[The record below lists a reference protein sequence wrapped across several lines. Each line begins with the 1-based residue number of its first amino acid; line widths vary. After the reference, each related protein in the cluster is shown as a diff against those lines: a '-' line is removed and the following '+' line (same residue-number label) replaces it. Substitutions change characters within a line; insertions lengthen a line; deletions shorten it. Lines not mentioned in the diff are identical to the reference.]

1 MKLLIRRRENASI
14 YSNRRNVSMQNANNS
29 FDIHVCHRHHLL
41 AGTSEFHGR
50 EAQGGVRGRGQS
62 IQASVSCVRASQ
74 GRGSADNVLREK

>member
-50 EAQGGVRGRGQS
+50 EAQGGSGVAGKAFRPLS
-62 IQASVSCVRASQ
+62 LACVRLKAE
-74 GRGSADNVLREK
+74 AVLITC